1 MEVHM
6 SAEPFA
12 GFWGFAIIAGP
23 VILAIIIAYGIM
35 HRRRRDRVQ
44 RVSPDYPADRQEAAR
59 HGTVP
64 PRSQS

>member
-12 GFWGFAIIAGP
+12 GFWGLAIIAGP
-23 VILAIIIAYGIM
+23 VILAIIIAYGVL
-35 HRRRRDRVQ
+35 HRRRRNRVAP
-44 RVSPDYPADRQEAAR
+44 VSPDYPADRQEAAR

-64 PRSQS
+64 PRSHS